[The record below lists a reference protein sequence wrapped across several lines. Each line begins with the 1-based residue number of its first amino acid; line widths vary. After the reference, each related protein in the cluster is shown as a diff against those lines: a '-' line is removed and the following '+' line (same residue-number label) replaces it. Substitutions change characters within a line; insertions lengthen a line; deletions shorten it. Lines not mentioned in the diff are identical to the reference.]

1 MNCAKAMPENP
12 TKIIG
17 IRFRGLS
24 SLLCDLERQESA
36 GSGVL
41 GLMTPPTP
49 GHVWSVT
56 GLCGRRGQPRARP
69 LAAVRPGVQ

>member
-17 IRFRGLS
+17 IRFQGLS

-49 GHVWSVT
+49 GHV
-56 GLCGRRGQPRARP
+56 
-69 LAAVRPGVQ
+69 